1 MVFESVRAYDPIVA
15 PKLHPNIDMPKKKL
29 TALSIPTLARGE
41 WWDVVL
47 PGLILR
53 VGVKRRTWQF
63 RYHTGGSYHRKPL
76 GHFPAMEL
84 AEAREAAR
92 KLIDRAD
99 KGLPIEVS
107 APHPRSSTAL
117 TLGALLDRYE
127 ALRTREGKRT
137 RTLPEAM
144 RLLRRSLRPYL
155 SLPVG
160 EFSKTDLRAARDAMV
175 EADAVFAGN
184 RMLAYLGPA
193 MRWAAQ
199 EDLIP
204 TNFVPDIRRAPE
216 RKRSRVLTKEEIARI
231 WKACD
236 DDFGTREAAKNFGR
250 MVRFLLVTA
259 QRRDE
264 AASLRFGHILDGI
277 WRQATNK
284 SDRPQSLT
292 LPPLA
297 KSLVGEGGTQDYVF
311 AGRRGKLSGFSKLK
325 AELDKASAVTNWRLH
340 DLRRTAATNM
350 QELGIRNEVV
360 ESILN
365 HAVPGVGGVYLR
377 SELEK
382 QKAEALVVW
391 ATEIARIAKP
401 KELIA

>member
-1 MVFESVRAYDPIVA
+1 
-15 PKLHPNIDMPKKKL
+15 MPTKKL
-29 TALSIPTLARGE
+29 TALSIPTLAPGE
-41 WWDVVL
+41 WYDAVL

-53 VGVKRRTWQF
+53 VGSRRRTWQF
-63 RYHTGGSYHRKPL
+63 RYHAGGSYHRKPL

-92 KLIDRAD
+92 KLIGRAD
-99 KGLPIEVS
+99 KGVPIEVS
-107 APHPRSSTAL
+107 APHPRSASAL
-117 TLGALLDRYE
+117 ALGALFDRYE
-127 ALRTREGKRT
+127 ALRIREGKRIK
-137 RTLPEAM
+137 TLPEAM
-144 RLLRRSLRPYL
+144 RLLRRSLGPYL
-155 SLPVG
+155 SLPAG
-160 EFSKTDLRAARDAMV
+160 EFSKADLRAARDAMV
-175 EADAVFAGN
+175 EADNVFAGN
-184 RMLAYLGPA
+184 RMLGYLGPV

-216 RKRSRVLTKEEIARI
+216 EKRKRVLTKKEIAAI

-236 DDFGTREAAKNFGR
+236 DLGTRDAAQNFGR

-264 AASLRFGHILDGI
+264 AASLRHGQILDGT
-277 WRQATNK
+277 WRQVTNK
-284 SDRPQSLT
+284 SDRPHTLV

-297 KSLVGEGGTQDYVF
+297 LALVGQGNALDYVF
-311 AGRRGKLSGFSKLK
+311 AGGAGKISGFSKLK
-325 AELDKASAVTNWRLH
+325 TTLDKASGVADWRLH

-360 ESILN
+360 QSILN

-382 QKAEALVVW
+382 QKAEALATW
-391 ATEIARIAKP
+391 AAALEQIVKP
-401 KELIA
+401 LRGSA

>member
-1 MVFESVRAYDPIVA
+1 
-15 PKLHPNIDMPKKKL
+15 MPKKKL
-29 TALSIPTLARGE
+29 TALSIPALAPGE
-41 WWDVVL
+41 WYDAVL

-63 RYHTGGSYHRKPL
+63 RYHSGGSYHRKPL

-84 AEAREAAR
+84 AEARDAGR
-92 KLIDRAD
+92 KLIARAD
-99 KGLPIEVS
+99 KGVPIDVS
-107 APHPRSSTAL
+107 TPHPRSSSAL

-127 ALRTREGKRT
+127 ALRNREGKRI

-144 RLLRRSLRPYL
+144 RLVRRSLGPYL
-155 SLPVG
+155 PLPAA
-160 EFSKTDLRAARDAMV
+160 EFSKADLRAARDSLV

-216 RKRSRVLTKEEIARI
+216 RKRSRVLTKKEIAAV
-231 WKACD
+231 WDACD
-236 DDFGTREAAKNFGR
+236 NLGTRDAGKNFGR

-264 AASLRFGHILDGI
+264 AASLRFGHILDGT
-277 WRQATNK
+277 WRQTTNK

-292 LPPLA
+292 LPTLA
-297 KSLVGEGGTQDYVF
+297 KSLVGEGGAQDFVF

-325 AELDKASAVTNWRLH
+325 VALDKASAVTNWRLH

-382 QKAEALVVW
+382 QKAEALVAW

-401 KELIA
+401 KS

>member
-1 MVFESVRAYDPIVA
+1 
-15 PKLHPNIDMPKKKL
+15 MPTKKL
-29 TALSIPTLARGE
+29 TALSIPTLAPGE
-41 WWDVVL
+41 WYDAVL

-63 RYHTGGSYHRKPL
+63 RYHAGGSYNRRPV
-76 GHFPAMEL
+76 GHFPAMQL

-99 KGLPIEVS
+99 KGVPIAVS
-107 APHPRSSTAL
+107 APHPRASSAL
-117 TLGALLDRYE
+117 TLGALFDRYE
-127 ALRTREGKRT
+127 ALRTREGQRT
-137 RTLPEAM
+137 KSLPEAM
-144 RLLRRSLRPYL
+144 RSLRRNLKPYL
-155 SLPVG
+155 ALLAG
-160 EFSKTDLRAARDAMV
+160 EFSKADLRAARDVMV
-175 EADAVFAGN
+175 EADNVIAGN
-184 RMLAYLGPA
+184 RMLGYLGPV

-199 EDLIP
+199 EDLIR

-216 RKRSRVLTKEEIARI
+216 EKRKRALTKKEMLAI

-236 DDFGTREAAKNFGR
+236 ELGSREAAKNFGR
-250 MVRFLLVTA
+250 MVRFLLVTG

-264 AASLRFGHILDGI
+264 AASLRYGHILDGT
-277 WRQATNK
+277 WRQTANK
-284 SDRPQSLT
+284 SDRPHALV

-297 KSLVGEGGTQDYVF
+297 LSLVGQGGTQDYVF
-311 AGRRGKLSGFSKLK
+311 AGRSGKLSGFSKLK
-325 AELDKASAVTNWRLH
+325 AELDKASGVSNWRIH

-360 ESILN
+360 QSILN

-382 QKAEALVVW
+382 QKAEALAMW
-391 ATEIARIAKP
+391 AAALEQIVKP
-401 KELIA
+401 MWGSHEKPA